1 MLDRALKSDGAL
13 AALELTPA
21 ARRAI
26 AAAADGDAR
35 VALNALEL
43 AAQGA
48 AAAAAAAVAAAAA
61 AATPDGVAADTS
73 DGVARVV
80 VDEAAVRE
88 AVQRKVLYDR
98 DGEMHQPRPDL
109 RPDLALISN
118 LISPRRD
125 AL

>member
-13 AALELTPA
+13 TALELTPA

-48 AAAAAAAVAAAAA
+48 AAAAAAA

-98 DGEMHQPRPDL
+98 DGEMHQPRPNL